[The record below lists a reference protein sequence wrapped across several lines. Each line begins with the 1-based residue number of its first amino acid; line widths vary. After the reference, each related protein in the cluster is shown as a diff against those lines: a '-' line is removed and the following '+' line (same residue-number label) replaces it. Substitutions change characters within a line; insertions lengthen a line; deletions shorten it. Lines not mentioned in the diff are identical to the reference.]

1 MGSLDGEEGGF
12 RRRLQI
18 FVFFFAV
25 CRCGGILLQCATA
38 QTSKKLIF
46 DWLFVR
52 KSNKYLRICFLPCR
66 RRVQDCGGLCLGP
79 VFGKQPADQS
89 PARMTTTASV

>member
-66 RRVQDCGGLCLGP
+66 FVSFKTVVAFALAP
-79 VFGKQPADQS
+79 FFW
-89 PARMTTTASV
+89 